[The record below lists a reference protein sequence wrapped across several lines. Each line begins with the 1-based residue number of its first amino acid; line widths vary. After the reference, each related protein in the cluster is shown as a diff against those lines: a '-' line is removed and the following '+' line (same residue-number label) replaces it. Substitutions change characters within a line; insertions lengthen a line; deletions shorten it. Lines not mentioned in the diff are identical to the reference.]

1 MESKIRLDKILLQKE
16 LAPSRERAQ
25 AYIMAGKVFVNNQKL
40 EKPGTLVAIDA
51 EIHVKGDDHP
61 YVSRG
66 GLKLEK
72 AISAFDIDVNNR
84 IAMDVGASTGG
95 FTDCLLQHGCSFVFA
110 IDVGYGQLDWKLA
123 THSKVRN
130 LEKKNFRYLTFSE
143 IGTFVDVVV
152 VDVSFISLTK
162 ILKNCFSFL
171 AKGGQLIALIKPQF
185 EAGRDRI
192 GKKGIV
198 KERDVHAE
206 IIDSIGQFAR
216 EIGFRSIKIEP
227 SPITGKKSGNIEYL
241 AYMEKPITRGESA

>member
-1 MESKIRLDKILLQKE
+1 MERKIRLDKILLQKE

-25 AYIMAGKVFVNNQKL
+25 AYIMAGKVFVNKQKL
-40 EKPGTLVAIDA
+40 EKPGTLVAVDA
-51 EIHVKGDDHP
+51 DIHVKNDDHP

-72 AISAFDIDVNNR
+72 ALSVFDIDVSNR

-95 FTDCLLQHGCSFVFA
+95 FTDCLLQHGSSFIFS

-123 THSKVRN
+123 THAKVMN
-130 LEKKNFRYLTFSE
+130 LEKRNFRYLEFSE
-143 IGTFVDVVV
+143 IGTFVDVIV

-171 AKGGQLIALIKPQF
+171 TEGGQLIALIKPQF

-192 GKKGIV
+192 GKKGTV
-198 KERDVHAE
+198 KELDVHAE
-206 IIDSIGQFAR
+206 IIDSIGLFAG
-216 EIGFRSIKIEP
+216 ELGFRMIKTEP

-241 AYMEKPITRGESA
+241 AHMEKPIIRGESA